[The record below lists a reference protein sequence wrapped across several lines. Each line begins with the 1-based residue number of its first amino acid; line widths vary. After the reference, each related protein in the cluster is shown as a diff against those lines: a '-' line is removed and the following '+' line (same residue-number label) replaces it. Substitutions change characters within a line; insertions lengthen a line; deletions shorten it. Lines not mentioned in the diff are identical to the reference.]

1 MDQVYFANQAL
12 ISSGWANNVK
22 IIVTNGVISHL
33 ETNQTTHESQQGC
46 QILVGPAL
54 PGMVNLHSHAFQ
66 RAMAGLAEVC
76 LDPQDSFWSWRDL
89 MYGLVAKLNPQQ
101 VGQIATYLYI
111 EMLKAGYTQ
120 VAEFHY
126 LHHQQSGQAYDN
138 PAEMALQVRQ
148 AAVDVGI
155 GQTLLPVLYSH
166 SGFGGQAP
174 NGGQTRF
181 IHDLDGY
188 LRLQEQLG
196 QNMDSL
202 KHNQGLCFHSLRA
215 VTKSQM
221 QTALS
226 SLPQT
231 WPVHIHIAEQTKE
244 VDDCIAWSGQRP
256 VEWLANEVGF
266 DARWCLIHATHVSQQ
281 EVKIIAD
288 SQAVVG
294 LCPSTEANL
303 GDGIFPITD
312 LVDQGGRFGVGS
324 DSHVCV
330 SVAEELRLLEYGQ
343 RLRDQ
348 QRNRVYSN
356 DQPSVGDFIYQ
367 TSAVGGNAACNI
379 NTGLRVGARADFIT
393 LDTSHPLL
401 ASAKPEQL
409 INRWTF
415 GINHNPVRD
424 VFVAGEQVVAAGCH
438 NLEDAASAA
447 LVKSLKELLA

>member
-33 ETNQTTHESQQGC
+33 ETNQTIHESQQGC
-46 QILVGPAL
+46 HILAGPVL

-166 SGFGGQAP
+166 SGFGGQGP

-202 KHNQGLCFHSLRA
+202 KHNLGLCFHSLRA

-226 SLPQT
+226 SLPQI

-266 DARWCLIHATHVSQQ
+266 DARWCLVHATHVSQQ

-312 LVDQGGRFGVGS
+312 LIAQGGRFGVGS

>member
-46 QILVGPAL
+46 HILAGPVL

-196 QNMDSL
+196 QNMHSL

-312 LVDQGGRFGVGS
+312 LIAQGGRFGVGS

>member
-1 MDQVYFANQAL
+1 
-12 ISSGWANNVK
+12 
-22 IIVTNGVISHL
+22 
-33 ETNQTTHESQQGC
+33 
-46 QILVGPAL
+46 
-54 PGMVNLHSHAFQ
+54 
-66 RAMAGLAEVC
+66 
-76 LDPQDSFWSWRDL
+76 
-89 MYGLVAKLNPQQ
+89 
-101 VGQIATYLYI
+101 
-111 EMLKAGYTQ
+111 MLKAGYTQ

-148 AAVDVGI
+148 AAVDTGI

-166 SGFGGQAP
+166 SGFDGQAP
-174 NGGQTRF
+174 SSGQARF
-181 IHDLDGY
+181 IHDLDAY
-188 LRLQEQLG
+188 LCLQEQLG
-196 QNMDSL
+196 QNMDEL
-202 KHNQGLCFHSLRA
+202 RHNQGLCFHSLRA
-215 VTKSQM
+215 VTKSQIEA
-221 QTALS
+221 ALT
-226 SLPQT
+226 SLPLD
-231 WPVHIHIAEQTKE
+231 WPVHIHIAEQMKE
-244 VDDCIAWSGQRP
+244 VNDCIAWSGQRP

-312 LVDQGGRFGVGS
+312 LIAQGGRFGVGS

>member
-46 QILVGPAL
+46 HILAGPVL

-312 LVDQGGRFGVGS
+312 LIAQGGRFGVGS

-438 NLEDAASAA
+438 NLEDAASTA